1 MALLRRQGIDPSG
14 KRAVVV
20 GRSIL
25 VGQPMALML
34 QAANATVTVAHSR
47 TADLSAHTREAEI
60 LVVAAGRPRMIGAEH
75 VRPGAAVVDVG
86 IHRKPEG
93 GLCGDVR
100 AEEVEPVAAALSPVP
115 GGVGPMTVTMLLVNT
130 VVAWSRR
137 HGIDHGLDDLI
148 T

>member
-1 MALLRRQGIDPSG
+1 MDLAG
-14 KRAVVV
+14 KRAVVI

-47 TADLSAHTREAEI
+47 TTDLAALTQQADV

-75 VRPGAAVVDVG
+75 VKPGAVVVDVG

-100 AEEVEPVAAALSPVP
+100 FEEVEPIASAITPVP

-130 VVAWSRR
+130 VASWCQRCGVEMPL
-137 HGIDHGLDDLI
+137 GDLVP
-148 T
+148 